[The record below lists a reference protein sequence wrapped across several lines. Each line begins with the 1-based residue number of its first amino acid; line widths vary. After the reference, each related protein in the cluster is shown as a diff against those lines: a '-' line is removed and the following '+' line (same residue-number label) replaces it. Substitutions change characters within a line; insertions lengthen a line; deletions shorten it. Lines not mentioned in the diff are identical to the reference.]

1 MRVGIVGCGSIGRTL
16 AKSLVT
22 FPAVTSLVLFDLD
35 GAKARNLA
43 KLHRRYRAAA
53 SVPALIRAS
62 DLVVEA
68 ASPRAAREVGPP
80 ALRAGKQLLVM
91 SVGAFSDGALW
102 DECLRAARSSGG
114 RILVPSGAIAGLEA
128 VASASAAKLREVTL
142 TTRKPPKG
150 LHGVAYLEDRGVD
163 VLKLRKPTVVFSGS
177 ARQAVRHFP
186 ANINVAAALSLAA
199 IGFTRT
205 RVVIV
210 ADPKAR
216 TNSHEVFARGDF
228 GELRCTV
235 SNVPFPD
242 NPKTSYLAA
251 LSAVAT
257 VKNAAS
263 HVHFGP

>member
-1 MRVGIVGCGSIGRTL
+1 MRVGIVGCGSIGRTV
-16 AKSLVT
+16 ARALVS
-22 FPAVTSLVLFDLD
+22 FRPVSSVVLFDLD
-35 GAKARNLA
+35 PAKAAALA
-43 KLHRRYRAAA
+43 KLHHRFRAVRSTDAI
-53 SVPALIRAS
+53 VKAS

-68 ASPRAAREVGPP
+68 ASQGAAREVGLK
-80 ALRAGKQLLVM
+80 ALHAGKECLLM
-91 SVGAFSDGALW
+91 SLGALSDDRLW
-102 DECLRAARSSGG
+102 SAMVRAASRSGG
-114 RILVPSGAIAGLEA
+114 RILVPSGALGGLEA
-128 VASASAAKLREVTL
+128 VASASAARLTEVTL
-142 TTRKPPKG
+142 TTRKPPAA
-150 LHGVAYLEDRGVD
+150 LAGVAYLEKRAVR
-163 VLKLRKPTVVFSGS
+163 LAAIRKPTVVFSGS

-199 IGFTRT
+199 LGFERT

-216 TNSHEVFARGDF
+216 TNSHEVVARGQF

-257 VKNAAS
+257 VKNAARR
-263 HVHFGP
+263 VHFGP